1 MIVISIDGMS
11 CENCV
16 RHVRESL
23 EGLEGVTAVEVN
35 LEAGEAKFQAAGS
48 LSEKLI
54 EETLDEEGYD
64 VTAVVVAES

>member
-11 CENCV
+11 CENCM
-16 RHVRESL
+16 RHVREAL

-48 LSEKLI
+48 LSKKLI

-64 VTAVVVAES
+64 VTAVVVTES